1 MGNDLLACLIDCDA
15 VSVQCYFLP
24 PKGRR
29 KYNINIG
36 KITFRRHNL
45 PHEVYI
51 GVESCPTLTDH
62 IGLFSLRVRNGVLA
76 IQPST
81 IASQPDALMWLTL
94 SFITQ
99 SYLRDNT
106 HTNSGGSYG
115 VSYKSC
121 PTFKFESET
130 VVQLGLTLHE
140 AKQELR
146 RCVFS
151 FFLVT

>member
-1 MGNDLLACLIDCDA
+1 MPASLTVMQYQYSAT
-15 VSVQCYFLP
+15 FFP
-24 PKGRR
+24 PKAAESTTLILVR
-29 KYNINIG
+29 
-36 KITFRRHNL
+36 L
-45 PHEVYI
+45 PYHEVYI